1 MAAIKEA
8 HKMDYIM
15 ETVGLR
21 KAYKDN
27 IVVDDVNMH
36 ISKGAIYGF
45 VGPNGAGKSTVM
57 KMILSLIQPDAGE
70 VQLLGEKVTSHSYEI
85 FKKVGSIIEN
95 PYFYD
100 KMTAR
105 QNLELHCEYMGFPNK
120 ERIDEVLHL
129 VDLQNVEKK
138 QVCHY
143 SLGMKQR
150 LAIARAILAKPEFL
164 ILDEPINALDPEGI
178 REMRTLF
185 QRLNQEDGTTIFI
198 SSHILSEVDLLA
210 DTIGII
216 QHGKLLTELPIEE
229 IHKHQTD
236 YISLQVD
243 DVTRVAALLENM
255 RITNFSVLDKEF
267 IHIYDSDISGKALSK
282 AIIENGIGLESMGR
296 KQDTLEDFFSSLQ
309 RRKNE
314 MTHLIKLELKKF
326 GIAQNIIFMFA
337 AILFSI
343 LFITISLWDSMTD
356 PKQVKDTFESTYLVI
371 GLLMS
376 FIFLVYS
383 SVLTAKLVIGEYNH
397 RTITIMFSYPLNRIK
412 LIASKL
418 TIIMVYTAISMTI
431 GYICCSSYIIF
442 ADKSFNMLEGTFQPS
457 MLRIWIPMA
466 ITTVIICMVLS
477 LWSFIIGMIRK
488 SVPATIVTSL
498 IVIVLRQVIITKNTT
513 NQESIMQVILVA
525 IVTVIA
531 TLLIFKRKVPEL
543 Y

>member
-1 MAAIKEA
+1 
-8 HKMDYIM
+8 MDYIM

-21 KAYKDN
+21 KAYKGN
-27 IVVDDVNMH
+27 VVVDDVNIH
-36 ISKGAIYGF
+36 IPKGAIYGF

-57 KMILSLIQPDAGE
+57 KMILNLIQPDAGE
-70 VQLLGEKVTSHSYEI
+70 VQLLGEKVTDHSYEI

-129 VDLQNVEKK
+129 VDLQNVEGK
-138 QVCHY
+138 QVRHY

-150 LAIARAILAKPEFL
+150 LAIARAILARPEFL

-178 REMRTLF
+178 REMRNLF
-185 QRLNQEDGTTIFI
+185 QRLNREDGTTIFI

-216 QHGKLLTELPIEE
+216 RDGKLLTELPIEE

-243 DVTRVAALLENM
+243 DVTSAAALLEGM
-255 RITNFSVLDKEF
+255 GIKNFSVLDKEF
-267 IHIYDSDISGKALSK
+267 IRIYDSDVSGKSLSK
-282 AIIENGIGLESMGR
+282 ALIENGVGLESIGR
-296 KQDTLEDFFSSLQ
+296 KQDTLEDFFFQLTEGEN
-309 RRKNE
+309 K
-314 MTHLIKLELKKF
+314 MAHLIKLELKKF
-326 GIAQNIIFMFA
+326 GIARNVIFMIA

-343 LFITISLWDSMTD
+343 LFITISLWDSTTD
-356 PKQVKDTFESTYLVI
+356 PEQTKDTFESTYLVI

-383 SVLTAKLVIGEYNH
+383 SVLTARLVIREYNQ
-397 RTITIMFSYPLNRIK
+397 RTITIMFSYPLNRAK

-418 TIIMVYTAISMTI
+418 TIIMIYTAISMAI
-431 GYICCSSYIIF
+431 GYVCCSGYIVF
-442 ADKSFNMLEGTFQPS
+442 VDRFFDMLEGTFQPS
-457 MLRIWIPMA
+457 MLQTWIPMA
-466 ITTVIICMVLS
+466 ITTVIVCTVLS
-477 LWSFIIGMIRK
+477 LWPFIIGMIRK
-488 SVPATIVTSL
+488 SVPTTIVTSL
-498 IVIVLRQVIITKNTT
+498 IVIVFRQVIISKNATY
-513 NQESIMQVILVA
+513 QESILQILLVA
-525 IVTVIA
+525 IVTLVA
-531 TLLIFKRKVPEL
+531 ALFIFKKKVPDL

>member
-185 QRLNQEDGTTIFI
+185 QRLNQEDGTTR
-198 SSHILSEVDLLA
+198 L
-210 DTIGII
+210 
-216 QHGKLLTELPIEE
+216 
-229 IHKHQTD
+229 
-236 YISLQVD
+236 
-243 DVTRVAALLENM
+243 
-255 RITNFSVLDKEF
+255 
-267 IHIYDSDISGKALSK
+267 
-282 AIIENGIGLESMGR
+282 
-296 KQDTLEDFFSSLQ
+296 
-309 RRKNE
+309 
-314 MTHLIKLELKKF
+314 
-326 GIAQNIIFMFA
+326 
-337 AILFSI
+337 
-343 LFITISLWDSMTD
+343 
-356 PKQVKDTFESTYLVI
+356 
-371 GLLMS
+371 
-376 FIFLVYS
+376 
-383 SVLTAKLVIGEYNH
+383 
-397 RTITIMFSYPLNRIK
+397 
-412 LIASKL
+412 
-418 TIIMVYTAISMTI
+418 
-431 GYICCSSYIIF
+431 
-442 ADKSFNMLEGTFQPS
+442 
-457 MLRIWIPMA
+457 
-466 ITTVIICMVLS
+466 
-477 LWSFIIGMIRK
+477 
-488 SVPATIVTSL
+488 
-498 IVIVLRQVIITKNTT
+498 
-513 NQESIMQVILVA
+513 
-525 IVTVIA
+525 
-531 TLLIFKRKVPEL
+531 
-543 Y
+543 